1 MLRYAIRR
9 LATGIL
15 IIILS
20 TVILF
25 VLLQVLP
32 GGDPINLITNPMV
45 TDEVKEE
52 MRARWGLDKPA
63 PVRFFVWASNLIKGD
78 LGVSITMNEPVASL
92 IAQRLPYT
100 LMLMLPAMFLSYV
113 ISVPLGLIT
122 AYKKSTFVDKGIV
135 TLSLILYSIPNFIL
149 GVFLI
154 RFFSIQLKWLPIS
167 GFSNAASLVL
177 PVTVL
182 VVIEVASIL
191 RLVRSEV
198 LEVTSSRFVETAYAK
213 GLSTSQVLF
222 RHVLRNS
229 LIPVTI
235 RIFLQLPGLITGA
248 VIIEVLFALPGMG
261 SLVLSAVMGH
271 DYPVVQG
278 IFLIIAVLTTVCN
291 VLGELAAAALDP
303 RVKLSM
309 KGGRA

>member
-154 RFFSIQLKWLPIS
+154 RLFSIQLKWLPIS

>member
-9 LATGIL
+9 LAAGIL

-25 VLLQVLP
+25 VLMQILP

-45 TDEVKEE
+45 TDEVKQEL
-52 MRARWGLDKPA
+52 RVKWGLDQPA
-63 PVRFFVWASNLIKGD
+63 PVRFFIWVSNLAKGD
-78 LGVSITMNEPVASL
+78 LGTSITKGEPVIDL
-92 IAQRLPYT
+92 IKQRLPYT
-100 LMLMLPAMFLSYV
+100 LMLMLPAMFLSYL
-113 ISVPLGLIT
+113 ISVPLGLLT
-122 AYKKSTFVDKGIV
+122 AYKKSTFIDKGIV
-135 TLSLILYSIPNFIL
+135 ITSLILFSIPNFIL

-154 RFFSIQLKWLPIS
+154 RLFSINLGWLPIS
-167 GFSNAASLVL
+167 GFSGVASLVL
-177 PVTVL
+177 PVVVL

-198 LEVTSSRFVETAYAK
+198 LEVTTSRFVETAYAK
-213 GLSTSQVLF
+213 GLSTRQVLF

-248 VIIEVLFALPGMG
+248 VIIEILFALPGMG
-261 SLVLSAVMGH
+261 SLVLSSVMGH

-278 IFLIIAVLTTVCN
+278 IFLIIAILTTVCN
-291 VLGELAAAALDP
+291 ILGELVSAALDP
-303 RVKLSM
+303 RIKLAM

>member
-9 LATGIL
+9 FATGIL

-63 PVRFFVWASNLIKGD
+63 PARFFVWASNLAKGD

-113 ISVPLGLIT
+113 ISIPLGLIT

-154 RFFSIQLKWLPIS
+154 RLFSIQLKWLPIS

>member
-1 MLRYAIRR
+1 MVRYAIRR
-9 LATGIL
+9 LAAGIL
-15 IIILS
+15 IIVLS

-25 VLLQVLP
+25 VLMQILP

-45 TDEVKEE
+45 TDEVKQEL
-52 MRARWGLDKPA
+52 RVKWGLDQPA
-63 PVRFFVWASNLIKGD
+63 PVRFFIWASNLVKGD
-78 LGVSITMNEPVASL
+78 LGVSILKGEPVTNL
-92 IAQRLPYT
+92 IKQRLPFT
-100 LMLMLPAMFLSYV
+100 FMLMLPAMFLSYA
-113 ISVPLGLIT
+113 ISVPLGLLT
-122 AYKKSTFVDKGIV
+122 AYKKSTFIDKGIV
-135 TLSLILYSIPNFIL
+135 ITSLILFSIPNFIL

-154 RFFSIQLKWLPIS
+154 RLFSINLGWLPIS
-167 GFSNAASLVL
+167 GYSGPASLVL
-177 PVTVL
+177 PVAVL

-198 LEVTSSRFVETAYAK
+198 LEVTTSRFVETAYAK
-213 GLSTSQVLF
+213 GLSTRQVLF

-248 VIIEVLFALPGMG
+248 VIIEILFALPGMG
-261 SLVLSAVMGH
+261 SLVLSSVMGH

-291 VLGELAAAALDP
+291 ISGELVSAALDP
-303 RVKLSM
+303 RIKLAM
-309 KGGRA
+309 KGGSA

>member
-1 MLRYAIRR
+1 MVRYTIRR
-9 LATGIL
+9 LIAGLL
-15 IIILS
+15 IVASS

-25 VLLQVLP
+25 VLMQILP

-45 TDEVKEE
+45 TDEVKQE
-52 MRARWGLDKPA
+52 MRANWGLDKPA
-63 PVRFFVWASNLIKGD
+63 PVRFFIWAGNLAKGD
-78 LGVSITMNEPVASL
+78 FGVSISKGEPVLEL

-100 LMLMLPAMFLSYV
+100 LMLMLPAMFLSYL
-113 ISVPLGLIT
+113 ISVPLGLLT
-122 AYKKSTFVDKGIV
+122 AYKKSTFIDKGIV
-135 TLSLILYSIPNFIL
+135 IISLILFSIPNFIF

-154 RFFSIQLKWLPIS
+154 RLFSVNLGWLPIS
-167 GFSNAASLVL
+167 GFKDVSSLVL

-191 RLVRSEV
+191 RIVRSEV
-198 LEVTSSRFVETAYAK
+198 LEVTTSRFVETAYAK
-213 GLSTSQVLF
+213 GLSTGQVLF

-261 SLVLSAVMGH
+261 SLVLSSVMGH

-278 IFLIIAVLTTVCN
+278 IFLIIAVLTTACN
-291 VLGELAAAALDP
+291 ILGELASAALDP
-303 RVKLSM
+303 RVKLAM

>member
-9 LATGIL
+9 LITGL
-15 IIILS
+15 AIIVLS

-25 VLLQVLP
+25 ILLQVLP
-32 GGDPINLITNPMV
+32 GGDPISLITNPMV
-45 TDEVKEE
+45 TEDVKAEL
-52 MRARWGLDKPA
+52 RAKWGLDKPA
-63 PVRFFVWASNLIKGD
+63 PVRFFVWASNLLKGD
-78 LGVSITMNEPVASL
+78 LGTSISLGAPVSRL
-92 IAQRLPYT
+92 IAERLPYT
-100 LMLMLPAMFLSYV
+100 LLLMLPAMFLSYT
-113 ISVPLGLIT
+113 ISVPLGLLT
-122 AYKKSTFVDKGIV
+122 AYKKSTYIDKGIV
-135 TLSLILYSIPNFIL
+135 TLSLILFSIPNFIL

-154 RFFSIQLKWLPIS
+154 RLFSIKLGWLPIS
-167 GFSNAASLVL
+167 GFSGPLSLVL
-177 PVTVL
+177 PVAVL

-248 VIIEVLFALPGMG
+248 VIIEILFALPGMG
-261 SLVLSAVMGH
+261 SLVLSSVMGH

-278 IFLIIAVLTTVCN
+278 IFLIIAALTTVCN
-291 VLGELAAAALDP
+291 VLGELASAALDP
-303 RVKLSM
+303 RIKLAM
-309 KGGRA
+309 KGGRP